1 MNTVKTLIFI
11 ISTLLSTQGKATTEN
26 YEYWISSPMIYNQ
39 EREVVD
45 CIEDYAVIPGDKNNV
60 WSFLG
65 VNYSNG
71 KVECNF

>member
-1 MNTVKTLIFI
+1 
-11 ISTLLSTQGKATTEN
+11 
-26 YEYWISSPMIYNQ
+26 MIYNQ